1 MFNQNKMERLANNF
15 IESDLEFEIDEDFEF
30 EMGLS
35 LHIDEFNA
43 RFALCFGFCV
53 FVTSLCLG
61 NMEYIVHLLQ
71 APASGVKF
79 MQLGPGEYF
88 VTSIKVGLSV
98 GLLTT
103 SPLIL
108 MQLFIYFLPGLT
120 KNEISL
126 VRPIL
131 VGSTILFN
139 VGLIFSYLFL
149 LPAALQFFIA
159 YGSNVVEPIW
169 SFEQYFDFV
178 SVLLFTSG
186 LAFQIPV
193 VQVVLGILGVV
204 SSQKMF
210 GGWKYA
216 VLACVMISAILTP
229 STDPITQIL
238 MTAALLALYFGG
250 SLIVLIIEKAR

>member
-1 MFNQNKMERLANNF
+1 MFNQNKMRDTSNNF
-15 IESDLEFEIDEDFEF
+15 VESDLDFKIDEEFEL

-43 RFALCFGFCV
+43 RFGLCFGF
-53 FVTSLCLG
+53 FIFITSLCLG
-61 NMEYIVHLLQ
+61 NMEYVVHLLQ

-79 MQLGPGEYF
+79 MQFGPGEYF
-88 VTSIKVGLSV
+88 ITSIKVGLSV
-98 GLLTT
+98 GVLVT

-108 MQLFIYFLPGLT
+108 MQLFIYLLPGLT
-120 KNEISL
+120 KNEINAVL
-126 VRPIL
+126 PIL
-131 VGSTILFN
+131 VGSTLLFN
-139 VGLIFSYLFL
+139 IGLIFSYLFL

-159 YGSNVVEPIW
+159 YGSGVVEPIW

-193 VQVVLGILGVV
+193 VQVVLGVLGVV

-216 VLACVMISAILTP
+216 VLSCVLISAVLTP
-229 STDPITQIL
+229 STDPVTQIL
-238 MTAALLALYFGG
+238 MAAALLALYLGG
-250 SLIVLIIEKAR
+250 SIVVLIIERAA